1 MSKMSELY
9 TEMEIDFERLSSTSM
24 KWDEATWGE
33 QCEDDR
39 FSGVITFDH
48 KYVYWFDD
56 YTYLIEARNIL
67 KEFDMEYAVIF
78 DTVLDEWCM
87 TTPYESIEWR
97 AN

>member
-1 MSKMSELY
+1 MSAMSELY
-9 TEMEIDFERLSSTSM
+9 TEMEIDFERLSATSM
-24 KWDEATWGE
+24 QWKEETWGE

-39 FSGVITFDH
+39 FAGVITFDH
-48 KYVYWFDD
+48 KYIYWFDD

-87 TTPYESIEWR
+87 TTAYESIEWR

>member
-9 TEMEIDFERLSSTSM
+9 TEMEIDFERLSATSM
-24 KWDEATWGE
+24 KWDKDTWGE
-33 QCEDDR
+33 QCKDYR
-39 FSGVITFDH
+39 FSGVINFDH

-67 KEFDMEYAVIF
+67 KEFDMHYAVIF
-78 DTVLDEWCM
+78 DTVFDEWCI